1 MDRLDGLAAT
11 LLSSTA
17 SFAALVSLLKRKGV
31 LSDQDEREMYEQA
44 LLMLE
49 TSQADEPDCGPLYE
63 LARNV
68 IEEQLKPN
76 GD

>member
-17 SFAALVSLLKRKGV
+17 CFAALVSTLKRKGV
-31 LSDQDEREMYEQA
+31 LNDQEEHEMYEQA

-49 TSQADEPDCGPLYE
+49 TSQAEEPDCAPLYE

-68 IEEQLKPN
+68 IEEQLKPS
-76 GD
+76 GA